1 MIIVVNGLRSGEG
14 GGEGKE
20 IAPGR
25 FFLREMR
32 SLQGYVRM
40 YDSYF
45 FFRGLKVREKQRWT
59 EGASVK
65 KISNTYG
72 RQSSVFPK

>member
-25 FFLREMR
+25 FFFEGNEESAGLREN
-32 SLQGYVRM
+32 V
-40 YDSYF
+40 
-45 FFRGLKVREKQRWT
+45 
-59 EGASVK
+59 
-65 KISNTYG
+65 
-72 RQSSVFPK
+72 

>member
-45 FFRGLKVREKQRWT
+45 FFRGLKVREKQRK
-59 EGASVK
+59 ERRSK
-65 KISNTYG
+65 KSPTHMADNLPYSLN
-72 RQSSVFPK
+72 R